1 MYARNFLKINHRN
14 HFKDFMKL
22 SPTKPDL
29 VSPDLVSRK
38 YYGIR
43 DGASPI
49 LLKRRKKDCTP
60 RKSPD

>member
-22 SPTKPDL
+22 SPTK
-29 VSPDLVSRK
+29 PDLVSRK

-60 RKSPD
+60 RKSPAD